1 LVEAIGGTAMK
12 VISREELKA
21 KLDRGDD
28 FKLIMTLDRQAFDR
42 AHIPGS
48 LHFNSIHEAAE
59 QLDPDDEIVVYCAHE
74 LCASSINA
82 YATLRNNGFKN
93 IYRFAGGLTEWQD
106 AGYPLEG
113 NTVESHVELRQPVP
127 TLTY

>member
-1 LVEAIGGTAMK
+1 MR

-48 LHFNSIHEAAE
+48 LHLNSIYEAAQ

-74 LCASSINA
+74 LCTSSLNA
-82 YATLRNNGFKN
+82 YFKLRNNGFKN
-93 IYRFAGGLTEWQD
+93 VYRFTGGLAEWQD

-113 NTVESHVELRQPVP
+113 NTVEDPVELQQPVP
-127 TLTY
+127 TLT